1 MTQHW
6 YNQKACSRGDSKK
19 WPKCDNDTCAWT
31 PNNVFSILWQ
41 SWSLGGCSRG
51 AARASPDYRRSRGP
65 EGNFLGPSCQS
76 QSKLWTLAKARR
88 QFFDIFLAADAT
100 WGCWC
105 YQAAL
110 GTSHVLVVLAL
121 VASEVPE
128 GNFFVNFW
136 ADTSKS

>member
-1 MTQHW
+1 MASLPETIR
-6 YNQKACSRGDSKK
+6 NRFAV
-19 WPKCDNDTCAWT
+19 TCYG
-31 PNNVFSILWQ
+31 Q
-41 SWSLGGCSRG
+41 GC
-51 AARASPDYRRSRGP
+51 SRGP

-76 QSKLWTLAKARR
+76 QSKPWTLAKARS

-110 GTSHVLVVLAL
+110 GTSHVLVVQAL

-136 ADTSKS
+136 ADTSKSWNQRLSRYLGLGT

>member
-1 MTQHW
+1 MVL
-6 YNQKACSRGDSKK
+6 NE
-19 WPKCDNDTCAWT
+19 TCAWT
-31 PNNVFSILWQ
+31 PNSVYLHLRMLTSWRVFQRQ
-41 SWSLGGCSRG
+41 SVTGDRFAVTCYGQGC
-51 AARASPDYRRSRGP
+51 SRGP